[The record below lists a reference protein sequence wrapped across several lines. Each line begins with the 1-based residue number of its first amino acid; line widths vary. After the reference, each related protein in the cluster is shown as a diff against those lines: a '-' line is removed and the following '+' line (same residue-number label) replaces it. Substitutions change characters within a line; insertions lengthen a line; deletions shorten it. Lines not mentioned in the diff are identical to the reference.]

1 MGLQLQVKTFVP
13 VASSTTALGVAQTV
27 SGAANFTLTS
37 AATSGTYANANT
49 APKVSFT
56 SSGNISG
63 VNFTVT
69 GTDVNGD
76 AQSEVIA
83 GPNATTVF
91 TTLFYKTVSQVATGA
106 SVGTNTSIGHSNHV
120 TGVIFAGRTRVKGM
134 QITTGGTIDTI
145 AFKNTSPAGT
155 TLFSFLVATTTKDYI
170 EPYIPDDGILFN
182 AGAYVDIPA
191 GSAGS
196 ATVYYG

>member
-13 VASSTTALGVAQTV
+13 VASSTTALGAAQTV

-37 AATSGTYANANT
+37 AATSGTYANDNT

-83 GPNATTVF
+83 GPNATTVPGSNLNLSGSGVP
-91 TTLFYKTVSQVATGA
+91 TIESDSNLILSAKI
-106 SVGTNTSIGHSNHV
+106 SIY
-120 TGVIFAGRTRVKGM
+120 
-134 QITTGGTIDTI
+134 
-145 AFKNTSPAGT
+145 
-155 TLFSFLVATTTKDYI
+155 FSKSSYFVWCK
-170 EPYIPDDGILFN
+170 
-182 AGAYVDIPA
+182 
-191 GSAGS
+191 S
-196 ATVYYG
+196 